1 MRKGIA
7 NIIWTFILSLALL
20 MQIPAGAVWAQEE
33 VPGTEAAESETVPE
47 TALETETA
55 LQAAEAVDES
65 EIYTETS
72 AEETPAES
80 ETTVSESETETAV
93 SETETAETEQE
104 TESAAETE
112 SETETETET
121 SDTISRITGFGM
133 ISDKEGTLSFST
145 DDKPSA
151 EELKAYM
158 PRTLA
163 VHLDDSSDLQQIE
176 VTWEGPADYEDSHY
190 FFYRFTPV
198 WDETRYSLDT
208 DQELPCIWVTFSGT
222 LLEAPV
228 TDSSNEAKV
237 YKYLVSNL
245 HFSKAA
251 ALGIMANVEAES
263 DFDPGLIEAGN
274 NIGYGLLQWSF
285 DRRTDLE
292 KYLSKNG
299 YAPDSIEG
307 QLQFMWAELN
317 QNYYKHIL
325 TKLKSVPNNAEG
337 AYEAAYYFC
346 KYYEVPADTEGQ
358 SVARGAW
365 ARDRYWPMYSGL
377 QAVVDQSITIS
388 GHTTPDDT
396 LSIGEPFSIRGVISS
411 PTNLTSVTVGVY
423 NTAGTRVIG
432 RAVTPKAKSYNLRN
446 VDTLIKFGTL
456 KAGIYR
462 YKVIA
467 TDGKGT
473 STLVNKIFTVLS
485 DAQTV
490 TPGTYNIVTRDNTG
504 YGLYVGGCSTSNGAN
519 IYLGKTAAMTK
530 FMEFKLI
537 YINDGYYAVKNV
549 GSGKYLTVQGQS
561 SKSGTNV
568 YQHYTGTLWQI
579 LPDSKGGYYFVPKC
593 APGCCLYVQNGKVAL
608 KQNVQI
614 YSSRMAALQS
624 FKVLQPASAKKAT
637 ISGRNLPSV
646 LNEGDR
652 FNIRG
657 TISSNT
663 PLTSV
668 TVSVLNSTGTQIV
681 GKSVQPNTKTY
692 DLKKID
698 AQISFGDIPAGVYV
712 YRIYAKNTGG
722 TATLA
727 NKSFVVLG
735 DSRTVKDGTYNI
747 VLKTNTKFGI
757 RVQGSSNAE
766 FANIQLWTL
775 NAANKYFQ
783 YKVSYQGNGYYK
795 IQNVGSGK
803 YVGVEGQSAKAG
815 SNVRQSAAGTLFQI
829 LSDGAA
835 YRFVPK
841 CAPACALNMTGG
853 TAKNGN
859 NIRIFGHD
867 NVARQRFAFKSV
879 TSSTGKATISGATF
893 PSDMYAGTPFSIRGV
908 ISSPTNITKVTV
920 GVYTSA
926 GANAIG
932 RTVNPNTKTYDIRE
946 VDTQI
951 KFGTLSR
958 GDYIYRVVATNSAGT
973 VTLVSTNF
981 KVK

>member
-20 MQIPAGAVWAQEE
+20 MQIPAGAVWAQED
-33 VPGTEAAESETVPE
+33 VPGTEAAESETVTE

-112 SETETETET
+112 TETE
-121 SDTISRITGFGM
+121 SADTISRITGFGT
-133 ISDKEGTLSFST
+133 ISDKEGTLSFSA

-176 VTWEGPADYEDSHY
+176 VTWEGPADYDDSHY

-198 WDETRYSLDT
+198 WDETKYSLDT

-228 TDSSNEAKV
+228 TESSNEAKV
-237 YKYLVSNL
+237 YKYLMSNL

-251 ALGIMANVEAES
+251 ALGIMANIEAES

-274 NIGYGLLQWSF
+274 NIGYGLLQWSY

-299 YAPDSIEG
+299 FAPDSIEG
-307 QLQFMWAELN
+307 QLKYMMVELN
-317 QNYYKHIL
+317 QDYYKHIL

-358 SVARGAW
+358 SISRGSW
-365 ARDRYWPMYSGL
+365 ARDRYWPMYSGM
-377 QAVVDQSITIS
+377 QAVVDQRITIS
-388 GHTTPDDT
+388 GYTTPEDT
-396 LSIGEPFSIRGVISS
+396 RSIGEPFSIRGVIES
-411 PTNLTSVTVGVY
+411 PSNLTSVTVGVY

-766 FANIQLWTL
+766 FANIQMWTL

-795 IQNVGSGK
+795 IQNVGSGR
-803 YVGVEGQSAKAG
+803 YVGIEGQSSKAG
-815 SNVRQSAAGTLFQI
+815 ANVRQSAAGTLFQI
-829 LSDGAA
+829 LYDGAA

-853 TAKNGN
+853 AAKNGN
-859 NIRIFGHD
+859 NIRIFGH
-867 NVARQRFAFKSV
+867 NNAARQRFAFKSV

-946 VDTQI
+946 VDTLI

-973 VTLVSTNF
+973 VTLVSTKF